1 MKLLT
6 LTWNFPSSLFL
17 EQLSVHQCFCSSLC
31 FLFLLCAAIIQ
42 NFLFIIILYTL
53 SLSLFIIL
61 SHLWPQLNSPKLPAS
76 REPQPLP
83 YLSEPK
89 RPYSPRP
96 IRGAGAEPS
105 FAATRWFAHLAHQVI
120 LSGFILR
127 LILSYVGQEH
137 ISPFLLSD
145 ISHIFQHLSH
155 ILYLTDKG
163 TGVTGAFLQ
172 S

>member
-1 MKLLT
+1 MYASASAPLCV
-6 LTWNFPSSLFL
+6 FPL
-17 EQLSVHQCFCSSLC
+17 
-31 FLFLLCAAIIQ
+31 LLCAAIVQI
-42 NFLFIIILYTL
+42 FLFIMILNLL
-53 SLSLFIIL
+53 SLSLFITFF
-61 SHLWPQLNSPKLPAS
+61 HLGLQLNSPKLLAR
-76 REPQPLP
+76 RETQPLL

-120 LSGFILR
+120 LSGFILH
-127 LILSYVGQEH
+127 LILSNVGQEH

-145 ISHIFQHLSH
+145 ISHIFQHQSH
-155 ILYLTDKG
+155 ISYLTDKG
-163 TGVTGAFLQ
+163 TGVTLVFLQ